1 MDITDNFVKHLSVGN
16 FDLSAL
22 IAVQGTHA
30 EITVKQLSSILR
42 MIFFLFF
49 LLVLAFHFCIFIAFI
64 CATAA
69 AGLNM

>member
-42 MIFFLFF
+42 MIFFLFC
-49 LLVLAFHFCIFIAFI
+49 V
-64 CATAA
+64 
-69 AGLNM
+69 